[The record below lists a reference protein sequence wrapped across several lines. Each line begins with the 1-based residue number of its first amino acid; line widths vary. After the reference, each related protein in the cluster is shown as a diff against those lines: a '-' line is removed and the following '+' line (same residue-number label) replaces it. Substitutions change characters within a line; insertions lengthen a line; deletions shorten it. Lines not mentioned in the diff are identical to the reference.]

1 MKQKPKP
8 RNRWLK
14 YETLKAKIKATAK
27 TQKEYERRIAA
38 LTRKLNL

>member
-1 MKQKPKP
+1 MRNKPKP

-27 TQKEYERRIAA
+27 TQAEYEKRIAA
-38 LTRKLNL
+38 LTKKLNL